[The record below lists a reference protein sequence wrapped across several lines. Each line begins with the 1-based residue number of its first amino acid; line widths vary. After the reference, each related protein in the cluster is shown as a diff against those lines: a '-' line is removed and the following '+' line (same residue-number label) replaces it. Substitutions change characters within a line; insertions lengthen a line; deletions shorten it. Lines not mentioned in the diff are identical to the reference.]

1 MKKILL
7 LLVFTMCSSSTVS
20 VESNIDEFDKE
31 LSSTVASITF
41 QNEFGDLITEDLSN
55 KKTLIVFWA
64 DY

>member
-1 MKKILL
+1 MKRIIL

-31 LSSTVASITF
+31 LSSTVASITY
-41 QNEFGDLITEDLSN
+41 QNEFGDLINEDLSN

>member
-1 MKKILL
+1 MKKIIF
-7 LLVFTMCSSSTVS
+7 LLVITMCSSSTVS
-20 VESNIDEFDKE
+20 VESNIDEYEKE
-31 LSSTVASITF
+31 LSSKVTSITF

>member
-1 MKKILL
+1 
-7 LLVFTMCSSSTVS
+7 MCSSSTVS

-31 LSSTVASITF
+31 LSSTVASITY
-41 QNEFGDLITEDLSN
+41 QNEFGDLINEDLSN